1 MPGNPAGDE
10 VNVFIQGLNYFLLV
24 YHLHLKKR
32 ILIYLKISQQRNLP
46 DILGFTF

>member
-24 YHLHLKKR
+24 YHLHLKKNFN
-32 ILIYLKISQQRNLP
+32 IFEDQSAKTP
-46 DILGFTF
+46 A